1 MHTCLALGK
10 FLSSSRYA
18 QYVTES
24 MFTAENVSL
33 QVSSTFSHENSAQT
47 VLFTVESSVC
57 LIFEGLRFFLK
68 KQDLHGPV
76 KYPPIPPTK
85 KKAQRTDEEEAH
97 PSKLTAGR
105 YVDIPGFR

>member
-76 KYPPIPPTK
+76 NYPPIPPTK
-85 KKAQRTDEEEAH
+85 KKAQ
-97 PSKLTAGR
+97 
-105 YVDIPGFR
+105 